1 MATRARRSSASLR
14 LEAAFAAAVISLVAM
29 GPQAASAQAVNY
41 VNDRPVTIIDS
52 VGQPSLQSIIDSEF
66 GAGWG
71 SAASDQSIRGVFK
84 TSVASGTGF
93 ETIIGQYGGASAS
106 SYKFGIWFGSDSSNL
121 LHRDLFLGA
130 APVGY
135 SLPIKITQGQLKIF
149 PEDMADCGVVIQC
162 GTLNNAAV
170 DPKQFGFYFE
180 NGGVRRY
187 TADSLNPASE
197 SSVLS
202 FAKPGTSD
210 WVLAYEDGIATDGKD
225 FNDYVISV
233 PSVAAVPEPA
243 EWLMLSSGVALLAGL
258 SRRRR
263 SQGAQSAL
271 G

>member
-1 MATRARRSSASLR
+1 MFNQARLHSFMPR
-14 LEAAFAAAVISLVAM
+14 LELACAGILFSVAALS
-29 GPQAASAQAVNY
+29 PQGASAQAVSY
-41 VNDRPVTIIDS
+41 VNERPVTIVDS
-52 VGQPSLQSIIDSEF
+52 VGQPSLQSIIDGEF

-84 TSVASGTGF
+84 TSTASGTGF
-93 ETIIGQYGGASAS
+93 ETIIGQYGGAAAS

-121 LHRDLFLGA
+121 VHRDLFLGA
-130 APVGY
+130 ATAGY
-135 SLPIKITQGQLKIF
+135 SLPIKIAQGQLKVF
-149 PEDMADCGVVIQC
+149 APDTADCGVIIQC

-202 FAKPGTSD
+202 FSNPGTSD

-233 PSVAAVPEPA
+233 ASVAAVPEPA
-243 EWLMLSSGVALLAGL
+243 EWMMISSGVALLAVL
-258 SRRRR
+258 TRRRR
-263 SQGAQSAL
+263 GPGLRVA
-271 G
+271 

>member
-1 MATRARRSSASLR
+1 MSTSARLNSALSR
-14 LEAAFAAAVISLVAM
+14 LELACAGALVSLSALSPQGAV
-29 GPQAASAQAVNY
+29 AQAVTY
-41 VNDRPVTIIDS
+41 VNERPVTIVDS

-71 SAASDQSIRGVFK
+71 LAASDQSVRGVFK
-84 TSVASGTGF
+84 TSTASGTGF
-93 ETIIGQYGGASAS
+93 ETIIGQYGGAAAS
-106 SYKFGIWFGSDSSNL
+106 SYKFGIWFGSDASNL

-135 SLPIKITQGQLKIF
+135 SLPIKITQGQLKVF
-149 PEDMADCGVVIQC
+149 AEDIADCGGIIQC

-233 PSVAAVPEPA
+233 ASVAAVPEPA